1 MTLWSTL
8 AWYADSLHRECFN
21 ATHDIMIE
29 HRKYPEGIRKYEHN
43 PNFVIHGL
51 HYDIQKE
58 PSDED

>member
-1 MTLWSTL
+1 MLLWCTL
-8 AWYADSLHRECFN
+8 AWYADSLHPESFN

-29 HRKYPEGIRKYEHN
+29 HHQQLEGIQKYGCN

-58 PSDED
+58 PFDED